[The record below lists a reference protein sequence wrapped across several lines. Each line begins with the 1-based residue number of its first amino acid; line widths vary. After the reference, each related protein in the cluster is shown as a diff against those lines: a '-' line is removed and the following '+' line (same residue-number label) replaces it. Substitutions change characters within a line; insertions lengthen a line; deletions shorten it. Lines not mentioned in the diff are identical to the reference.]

1 MPQLIFL
8 GLIAVGGYFAWKV
21 VKREMA
27 RVDKK
32 VRKAKMEREGK
43 PTETLEYDE
52 KTGTYRPKDEDG
64 S

>member
-8 GLIAVGGYFAWKV
+8 GLLAVGGYFAWKAI
-21 VKREMA
+21 KREMA
-27 RVDKK
+27 RVDQKI
-32 VRKAKMEREGK
+32 RKAKMDKAGK

-52 KTGTYRPKDEDG
+52 ESGTYRPRDEDK

>member
-8 GLIAVGGYFAWKV
+8 GLLAVGGYFAWKAI
-21 VKREMA
+21 KREMA
-27 RVDKK
+27 RVDQKI
-32 VRKAKMEREGK
+32 RKAKMEREGK

-52 KTGTYRPKDEDG
+52 ESGTYRPRDEDK

>member
-8 GLIAVGGYFAWKV
+8 GLLAVGGYFAWKAI
-21 VKREMA
+21 KREMA
-27 RVDKK
+27 RVDQKI
-32 VRKAKMEREGK
+32 RKAKMEREGK

-52 KTGTYRPKDEDG
+52 NTGTYRPRDEDG

>member
-27 RVDKK
+27 RVDEKI
-32 VRKAKMEREGK
+32 RKAKMQREGK

-52 KTGTYRPKDEDG
+52 TTGTYRPKDEE
-64 S
+64 

>member
-8 GLIAVGGYFAWKV
+8 GLIAVGGYFAWKA

-32 VRKAKMEREGK
+32 VRKAKMDKAGK

-52 KTGTYRPKDEDG
+52 KTGKYRPKDKDA

>member
-21 VKREMA
+21 LKREMA

-52 KTGTYRPKDEDG
+52 TTGTYRPKDEDG

>member
-8 GLIAVGGYFAWKV
+8 GLIAVGGYFAWKA

-32 VRKAKMEREGK
+32 VRKAKMDKAGK

-52 KTGTYRPKDEDG
+52 ETGTYRPKDEDA